1 MHRLLPCVIS
11 RRGGMRTKIKLNGSR
26 LRLLLAGCLCVFLF
40 QATLTTHSDE
50 SGCSQYDK
58 GDLLVTNKSS
68 KLIVFSFTGMGS
80 DRWPF
85 DLKPNSS
92 QGWSDLESGSYKY
105 VIIGFPHVLLKTGD
119 FFIYPQTTVKVVY
132 Q

>member
-1 MHRLLPCVIS
+1 
-11 RRGGMRTKIKLNGSR
+11 MRTKIKLNGSR

-50 SGCSQYDK
+50 SGCSQYDE

-68 KLIVFSFTGMGS
+68 KLIAFVFKGMES
-80 DRWPF
+80 DRF
-85 DLKPNSS
+85 ARELKPDSS
-92 QGWSDLESGSYKY
+92 AVWYDLESGSYKY
-105 VIIGFPHVLLKTGD
+105 FIIGYPHKLLKTGD
-119 FFIYPQTTVKVVY
+119 FFIVPETSVEVVY